1 MAHFDMSFY
10 SPSLRKNAKL
20 TVFLPTVSADDYLN
34 DAPVRYYDADT
45 CYQTLYLL
53 HGSYGD
59 CMDWALFTGL
69 ERYAQDHCLAVVMPS
84 AENSSYVDMVK
95 GEDYL
100 TYITRELPEFLCTMF
115 PLSRRREDT
124 FIAGLSM
131 GGYGTY
137 RCALERPDQYA
148 AAASLSGGL
157 EKIDHSTS
165 NEAHSVKMPKR
176 YRKAVFG
183 ESGQAVAG
191 SDNDLRVLLK
201 KRVDEGAKLP
211 QLFHTIGE
219 DDFLR
224 EGGEAFL
231 SYAESLGVHIDY
243 RLHPGV
249 HNWDF
254 WDAYIKEVL
263 DWLPLAN
270 GMV

>member
-1 MAHFDMSFY
+1 M
-10 SPSLRKNAKL
+10 
-20 TVFLPTVSADDYLN
+20 
-34 DAPVRYYDADT
+34 
-45 CYQTLYLL
+45 
-53 HGSYGD
+53 
-59 CMDWALFTGL
+59 
-69 ERYAQDHCLAVVMPS
+69 
-84 AENSSYVDMVK
+84 
-95 GEDYL
+95 
-100 TYITRELPEFLCTMF
+100 
-115 PLSRRREDT
+115 
-124 FIAGLSM
+124 
-131 GGYGTY
+131 
-137 RCALERPDQYA
+137 
-148 AAASLSGGL
+148 
-157 EKIDHSTS
+157 
-165 NEAHSVKMPKR
+165 
-176 YRKAVFG
+176 
-183 ESGQAVAG
+183 AG